1 MFFSRHTARILAK
14 LKRQYLTSANE
25 PSRLEMR
32 ARNIDYVRNALPGWA
47 GGREEN
53 ITDSLSRLGT
63 WHGINGIAA
72 LEGGALEDGWTLIHT
87 AWLYEALALRLH
99 ISRFQKQRGLG
110 PFGWP
115 RSLEREASSVALC
128 LAYGQVFKREFEV
141 SFFGDALRVMLLD
154 TTVVPDEYWQYH
166 HLEPFLVQLLA
177 LARGEVLNLA
187 RDYRRSLGQYQAIID
202 RWGDADGLRE
212 ALFAACE
219 YHCQRMEDESEEFR
233 AEFIAAPFDVVPAEI
248 MAVYAVRREL
258 GLATPEVDHPLYKAP
273 YVCPVGS
280 PADISDELLDQVE
293 REF

>member
-1 MFFSRHTARILAK
+1 MAD
-14 LKRQYLTSANE
+14 Q

-63 WHGINGIAA
+63 WQGVDGIAA
-72 LEGGALEDGWTLIHT
+72 LERGALEHGWAHIHT
-87 AWLYEALALRLH
+87 AWLYEALALRLR
-99 ISRFQKQRGLG
+99 ISRFQKQHVLG
-110 PFGWP
+110 RFRWP
-115 RSLEREASSVALC
+115 RSLQLEASSVALC
-128 LAYGQVFKREFEV
+128 LAFGLVFKREFEV

-177 LARGEVLNLA
+177 LVRGEVLNVA
-187 RDYRRSLGQYQAIID
+187 GDYRRSLGPYQAIID
-202 RWGDADGLRE
+202 RWGDVDGLRE

-219 YHCQRMEDESEEFR
+219 YHCQRMQDESDEFSEEFTG
-233 AEFIAAPFDVVPAEI
+233 APFDVVPAEI